1 MKKISIQEFK
11 ERYGFDTPT
20 KGMPIDINNRDYY
33 RTSIDLFLIPLPI
46 KINNRDYYRTSIDP
60 CNLYTKKQLIEKG
73 IPLQTII
80 KKYDRRDVR

>member
-1 MKKISIQEFK
+1 MKKNLNPRVQGKVWF
-11 ERYGFDTPT
+11 RYPN
-20 KGMPIDINNRDYY
+20 KGMPID
-33 RTSIDLFLIPLPI
+33 
-46 KINNRDYYRTSIDP
+46 INNRDYYRTSIDP

>member
-11 ERYGFDTPT
+11 ERSGFDTPT

-33 RTSIDLFLIPLPI
+33 RTSID
-46 KINNRDYYRTSIDP
+46 P
-60 CNLYTKKQLIEKG
+60 CNLYTQRQLIEKG

>member
-11 ERYGFDTPT
+11 ERSGFYTLT
-20 KGMPIDINNRDYY
+20 KGMPIDINDRDYY
-33 RTSIDLFLIPLPI
+33 RS
-46 KINNRDYYRTSIDP
+46 SADP

>member
-20 KGMPIDINNRDYY
+20 KCMPIDINNRDYY
-33 RTSIDLFLIPLPI
+33 RTS
-46 KINNRDYYRTSIDP
+46 KDP

>member
-33 RTSIDLFLIPLPI
+33 RS
-46 KINNRDYYRTSIDP
+46 SIDP
-60 CNLYTKKQLIEKG
+60 CNLYTQRQLIEKG

>member
-33 RTSIDLFLIPLPI
+33 RSS
-46 KINNRDYYRTSIDP
+46 RDP
-60 CNLYTKKQLIEKG
+60 CNLYTQRQLIEKG

>member
-1 MKKISIQEFK
+1 MKKNSIQEFK

-20 KGMPIDINNRDYY
+20 KGMPID
-33 RTSIDLFLIPLPI
+33 
-46 KINNRDYYRTSIDP
+46 INNRDYYRTSIDP

>member
-33 RTSIDLFLIPLPI
+33 RTSID
-46 KINNRDYYRTSIDP
+46 P

-73 IPLQTII
+73 IPLQTIT

>member
-20 KGMPIDINNRDYY
+20 KGMPIDINDRDYY
-33 RTSIDLFLIPLPI
+33 RS
-46 KINNRDYYRTSIDP
+46 SADP

>member
-33 RTSIDLFLIPLPI
+33 RTS
-46 KINNRDYYRTSIDP
+46 KDP